1 MALTKRIICC
11 LDIKDGQVV
20 KGISFEN
27 LSHMGDPAL
36 LAQRYMQEGADELV
50 LLDITATTDK
60 RKTFATVVT
69 EVASHTSIP
78 FTVGGG
84 ISQEDD
90 AYRLL
95 EAGADK
101 VSVNTAAVRDPGLIT
116 KLAKRFGSQCVVLAV
131 DAKATTDGWQVFTRG
146 GRNNTGIDVLEWV
159 QLGAELGAGEIL
171 LTSIDRD
178 GQKNGFD
185 LDLVRSVAGVV
196 NIPLIASGGAGEAVH
211 FAAVLQEELADAA
224 LAAGIFHRQ
233 ELGIPAL
240 KNYLNE
246 QKINV
251 RL

>member
-27 LSHMGDPAL
+27 LSCMGDPAL

-60 RKTFATVVT
+60 RKALAAVVT
-69 EVASHTSIP
+69 EVARHTNIP

-84 ISQEDD
+84 ISQVED
-90 AYRLL
+90 AYLLL

-101 VSVNTAAVRDPGLIT
+101 ISVNSAAVRDPNLIT
-116 KLAKRFGSQCVVLAV
+116 RLAQRFGSQCVVLAV
-131 DAKATTDGWQVFTRG
+131 DARATQDGWQVYTHG
-146 GRNNTGIDVLEWV
+146 GRNNTGTDVLEWV
-159 QLGAELGAGEIL
+159 RQGAELGAGEIL

-185 LDLVRSVAGVV
+185 LDLVRAVAGVV
-196 NIPLIASGGAGEAVH
+196 NVPLIASGGAGEAIH

-233 ELGIPAL
+233 ELCIPAL
-240 KNYLNE
+240 KNYLNK